1 MLPYNHPTVL
11 CAQTQGLSAR
21 FICKSGR
28 RINPL
33 AVLTSDR
40 RKICKGNVWW
50 WLSWSLPAGSDSAP
64 LPVPPQQQWQP
75 WGNGHGWAKHICWLS
90 RNYLEQFLPVAIN
103 LLFADL
109 FYAELAPQAKLSG
122 SMQNT
127 SFSALNMFKSV
138 EDLGLTCQSGF
149 SVSFFS
155 FLFFFFFIIFFFPT
169 HGNIYTQVNTQ
180 NYAITH

>member
-64 LPVPPQQQWQP
+64 LPGPPQQQWQP
-75 WGNGHGWAKHICWLS
+75 WGNGHGWAKHIYWLS
-90 RNYLEQFLPVAIN
+90 RNDLEQFLPVAIN

-109 FYAELAPQAKLSG
+109 FYAELAPQVKLSG

-138 EDLGLTCQSGF
+138 EDLGLTCQSVF

-155 FLFFFFFIIFFFPT
+155 FFLFFIFFFPA
-169 HGNIYTQVNTQ
+169 HGNVYAHVNTQ
-180 NYAITH
+180 DYSITH